1 MTPASIADAAQRFQG
16 IDCAP
21 PNAKNY
27 LASEAP
33 GPGDIMSE
41 HTGRLHLLH
50 LTPDLE
56 PVTRVD
62 QESAFDL
69 ISGLCV
75 LDDKPSWRSRQS
87 QKFRRP
93 GSFAAAN

>member
-41 HTGRLHLLH
+41 HCFASSMTSLAGVHGNLRN
-50 LTPDLE
+50 
-56 PVTRVD
+56 
-62 QESAFDL
+62 
-69 ISGLCV
+69 
-75 LDDKPSWRSRQS
+75 
-87 QKFRRP
+87 P